1 MQFVLY
7 FRILFEYTRY
17 IESEQGRKMNPEEK
31 SNLVEILAQE
41 VIEGKTLYWS
51 GKFAGRSIDYER
63 AADELTTNWCLFNE
77 LVRVGQYKAAGAL
90 VAKANTA
97 ALKWL
102 ISNALD
108 DYGVAPD
115 GYAEDQAA

>member
-1 MQFVLY
+1 M
-7 FRILFEYTRY
+7 Y
-17 IESEQGRKMNPEEK
+17 IKSEQGRKMTQDEK
-31 SNLVEILAQE
+31 ASLVEILAQE
-41 VIEGKTLYWS
+41 VIDGKTLYWS
-51 GKFAGRSIDYER
+51 GKFASRSIDYER
-63 AADELTTNWCLFNE
+63 AADQLTTNWCLFNE

-90 VAKANTA
+90 VAKANTT

-115 GYAEDQAA
+115 GYEKDDAA